1 MSAQVTLLSGG
12 RFAPVQPAILLH
24 RLATYATA
32 LDRAA
37 DVELARG
44 RIAVA
49 ERLSR
54 RAAEMREAGR

>member
-1 MSAQVTLLSGG
+1 MRPQIVTGG
-12 RFAPVQPAILLH
+12 STRFSPPQPAILLH
-24 RLATYATA
+24 RLAACATA

-54 RAAEMREAGR
+54 RADELREGAR